1 MPFIRNSNGELVKRK
16 LTPKDV
22 LNQISEKQIKF
33 VDLQF
38 SDVPG
43 RMQHVTIPSGMLE
56 EKTFTEGVSK
66 LDGSSIR
73 GFTDIHESDMLL
85 VPDASTF
92 GVIPWGEENLKCC
105 RLISNV
111 HWGFGKQR
119 FSRDVRYIAERALEA
134 QRNEGFT
141 SSLWGPEVEFFVFD
155 NVTWDVNN
163 PFSSSYKISSVES
176 ALETRGTNFPI
187 RFKEGY
193 YPATPIDTLMD
204 FRSDCVQTLWEGFGV
219 ACDAHHHEVATAGQ
233 CEIDM
238 YRDNLI
244 EMADSVL
251 TYKYVIKN
259 IAAKRGL
266 IATTMPK
273 PIFGDNASGM
283 HVASSLWKGDRNSF
297 YDQNDEYAELS
308 QLGRYYVGGLL
319 EHSRALCAIVAP
331 TTNSYRRLVPGYEAP
346 VYVAWSRRNRSANV
360 RIPVYEKGKQAEGP
374 KRAEFRTPDTS
385 ANPYLTF
392 AAILCAG
399 LDGIKK
405 KMDPG
410 NPADEDIYKLTPERR
425 KELSIGEL
433 PGSLAESIDCLRS
446 DSEFLKG
453 VFPNDLIETIIDIGM
468 LGHRMVSSRPHPYEF
483 YLYFDI

>member
-1 MPFIRNSNGELVKRK
+1 MPFIRKSDGSLAERK
-16 LTPKDV
+16 LTVNEV
-22 LNQISEKQIKF
+22 LDQISKMRIRF

-43 RMQHVTIPSGMLE
+43 RMQHVTIPAEMMSE
-56 EKTFTEGVSK
+56 QAFREGVPK
-66 LDGSSIR
+66 LDGSSIK
-73 GFTDIHESDMLL
+73 GFTEIYESDMLL
-85 VPDASTF
+85 MPDASTF
-92 GVIPWGEENLKCC
+92 GVIPWSDENLRAC
-105 RLISNV
+105 RMICDV
-111 HWGFGKQR
+111 YWGYGKQR
-119 FSRDVRYIAERALEA
+119 FSRDVRYVAKKAVDALK
-134 QRNEGFT
+134 NEGFT
-141 SSLWGPEVEFFVFD
+141 NSLWGPEVEFFVFD

-163 PFSSSYKISSVES
+163 PFSASYKISSGES
-176 ALETRGTNFPI
+176 ALEARGLNYPI

-193 YPATPIDTLMD
+193 YPASPVDSLMD
-204 FRSDCVQTLWEGFGV
+204 FRSQCSLYLWENFGI

-233 CEIDM
+233 CEIDL
-238 YRDNLI
+238 YRDHLV
-244 EMADSVL
+244 EMGDSIL

-259 IAAKRGL
+259 VASKSGL

-283 HVASSLWKGDRNSF
+283 HVASSLWKGDHNDF
-297 YDQNDEYAELS
+297 YDPHDEYAELS
-308 QLGRYYVGGLL
+308 QVGRYYVGGLL

-346 VYVAWSRRNRSANV
+346 VYIAWSRRNRSANV

-385 ANPYLTF
+385 CNPYLAF

-399 LDGIKK
+399 LDGIRKK
-405 KMDPG
+405 IDPG
-410 NPADEDIYKLTPERR
+410 NPVDEDIYKLTPERR
-425 KELSIGEL
+425 RELSIREL
-433 PGSLAESIDCLRS
+433 PSSLAESIDSLRS

-453 VFPNDLIETIIDIGM
+453 VFTSDLIETIMDLGM
-468 LGHRMVSSRPHPYEF
+468 QAHRMISARPHPYEF